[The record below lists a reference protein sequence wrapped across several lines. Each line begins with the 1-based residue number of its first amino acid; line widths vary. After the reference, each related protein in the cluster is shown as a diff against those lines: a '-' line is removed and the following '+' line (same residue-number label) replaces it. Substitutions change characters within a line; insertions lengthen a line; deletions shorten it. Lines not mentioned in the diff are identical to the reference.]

1 MCRRLAQHI
10 KQYNLPI
17 DFYLSKFDR
26 DSSGY
31 ISKPEMRAGL
41 ASLEISLTEKEIDD
55 LLRYFDVNQDNRISL
70 EEFKTLVRG
79 GIADELRKLRNQ
91 EVARSES
98 IGPEAR
104 EEVIKFIAT
113 HITKSKKTI
122 QQFTKGLDADGSG
135 TISRN
140 EFSKFFQN
148 IGMTLQKREL
158 DALFEELDPKNTDKV
173 SVKRFNEVVGR
184 YIDER
189 PVMTTSIEKS
199 LGAIGAY
206 IKEKNLDAHAYFNKI
221 DKDKSGFLD
230 RKELKAELQ
239 DKGIVSSDI
248 EMENLLDYFD
258 NNKDGRINS
267 REFVNAIQPYINLAR
282 AQSQRQTK
290 EVPNNKIVN
299 DLKGKCHEIIRKNYQ
314 TLLTSFNLFKENLP
328 GSPLVSKDNFRNVF
342 IQFNLGFLP
351 SEIDLILEYLV
362 DTNAD
367 GLVYYE
373 KFLNNYN
380 DSTFD
385 KHVDFAES
393 RTLSSA
399 GFGGDRSYKRLS
411 SAEEIFGRI
420 NKVLKDNRISP
431 KEAFGVFDKDG
442 NGKISLQEF
451 RYYFFIKKRC

>member
-1 MCRRLAQHI
+1 MSRRLAQNI

-31 ISKPEMRAGL
+31 ISKPEMRATL
-41 ASLEISLTEKEIDD
+41 ASLDISLTEKEIDD
-55 LLRYFDVNQDNRISL
+55 LLRYFDVNQDGRISV

-79 GIADELRKLRNQ
+79 GIADELRKIRTH
-91 EVARSES
+91 EITRAES

-104 EEVIKFIAT
+104 EEVIKFIAN

-135 TISRN
+135 SISRN
-140 EFSKFFQN
+140 EFSKFFSN
-148 IGMTLQKREL
+148 IGMNLQKREL
-158 DALFEELDPKNTDKV
+158 DALFEELDPNNTDKV
-173 SVKRFNEVVGR
+173 SVKRFNDIVGR
-184 YIDER
+184 YVSEK
-189 PVMTTSIEKS
+189 PVMTSGIERA
-199 LGAIGAY
+199 LGAIGAF

-221 DKDKSGFLD
+221 DKDKSGFLE
-230 RKELKAELQ
+230 RKELKAELSNA
-239 DKGIVSSDI
+239 GFASSDI
-248 EMENLLDYFD
+248 ELDNLLNYFD
-258 NNKDGRINS
+258 NSNDGRIS
-267 REFVNAIQPYINLAR
+267 SKEFVAAIQPYINLAR
-282 AQSQRQTK
+282 ANSQRQVK

-299 DLKGKCHEIIRKNYQ
+299 DLKGKCHDIVRRNYQ
-314 TLLTSFNLFKENLP
+314 TLVSSFAILKENTS
-328 GSPLVSKDNFRNVF
+328 GSPVITKENFKKIIVE
-342 IQFNLGFLP
+342 FNLGFVP
-351 SEIDLILEYLV
+351 SEIDMILMYLV

-380 DSTFD
+380 DSSIE

-393 RTLSSA
+393 RQLSSS

-420 NKVLKDNRISP
+420 NKVLKDNRISA

-451 RYYFFIKKRC
+451 R